1 MTLDPLTVNIQS
13 PNGQVSAVFL
23 PERGGIMSSLKLAG
37 REYLYQ
43 HDFFTA
49 HQWPDLP
56 GAWPFCFPVCA
67 RLAYRGEKGVYMHVD
82 KPYKMPIHGVAWWQ
96 AWTVI
101 ESSAHAVTLELTDS
115 DASRA
120 MYPFAFSVRLH
131 YECTNDGLLCRQYYE
146 NRGNEVMPYYAGFH
160 PYFHVPVAEK
170 AKTFLSYAPIK
181 RYVYNAD
188 YTQVIGEQPLF
199 DLPCA
204 VSDPVLNEQ
213 LTQIVPGSPVT
224 LTYADGR
231 CLTLCV
237 TGVSETDLFSYIQ
250 LYTQAD
256 KPFFCIEPWMAAPNS
271 LNDGGARQ
279 LAPGTTDEALL
290 QLSVTH

>member
-1 MTLDPLTVNIQS
+1 MPHDSLAVSIQS
-13 PNGQVSAVFL
+13 PNGQISAVFL
-23 PERGGIMSSLKLAG
+23 PERGGILSSLKLAG

-49 HQWPDLP
+49 SRWHDLP

-67 RLAYRGEKGVYMHVD
+67 RLAYRGEQGVYLHD
-82 KPYKMPIHGVAWWQ
+82 GKPYKMPIHGVAWWQ

-101 ESSAHAVTLELTDS
+101 ESSAYALTLELTDT

-120 MYPFAFSVRLH
+120 MYPFAFSVRLQ
-131 YECTNDGLLCRQYYE
+131 YECTNEKLLCRQYYE
-146 NRGNEVMPYYAGFH
+146 NRSAEVMPYYAGFH
-160 PYFHVPVAEK
+160 PYFYVPMAEK
-170 AKTFLSYAPIK
+170 SQTFLSYTPVK

-199 DLPCA
+199 SLPCA
-204 VSDPVLNEQ
+204 VSDPILNEQ
-213 LTQIVPGSPVT
+213 LTKIVPGSPVS

-231 CLTLCV
+231 CLTLCASGV
-237 TGVSETDLFSYIQ
+237 TDADLFSYVQ

-256 KPFFCIEPWMAAPNS
+256 KPFFCIEPWMGAPNS
-271 LNDGGARQ
+271 LNDGGTQQ
-279 LAPGTTDEALL
+279 LAPGEVSEALL
-290 QLSVTH
+290 TLGVC